1 MPVTVANSV
10 FCAPLLLPGP
20 ALNVT
25 QNLAIFDLDHT
36 LLAGDSDHLWGEFLI
51 EQGLVDAAGYR
62 QANDRF
68 YVEYQ
73 AGTLDIQ
80 DFAAFAFAPLV
91 KYGRAQL
98 APLRSQFVE
107 QVIAPLV
114 AASAPA
120 LLERHRSA
128 GDLLLITTATNH
140 FVTEPIAELLGVEH
154 LIATDPE
161 ETAEGFTGRIAG
173 QPNFQGG
180 KIKRLLA
187 WLEAQQISPG
197 HSSCYS
203 DSINDL
209 PLLEWAD
216 QPCAVDPDP
225 RLRATALQRGWP
237 VISLRQAPAAE
248 LAVASRP

>member
-68 YVEYQ
+68 YAEYQ

-128 GDLLLITTATNH
+128 AQQRRWQGRLGRVCAGVGAAAHHHQLPPRFHITDADAD
-140 FVTEPIAELLGVEH
+140 IGH
-154 LIATDPE
+154 LC
-161 ETAEGFTGRIAG
+161 
-173 QPNFQGG
+173 
-180 KIKRLLA
+180 
-187 WLEAQQISPG
+187 EAQ
-197 HSSCYS
+197 H
-203 DSINDL
+203 
-209 PLLEWAD
+209 A
-216 QPCAVDPDP
+216 
-225 RLRATALQRGWP
+225 RLQVRC
-237 VISLRQAPAAE
+237 SY
-248 LAVASRP
+248 